1 MPIWH
6 VLDAKTPMTE
16 RVERVVA
23 AFDFDK
29 TVSTRD
35 NVVPFLRAAVG
46 TRRLLWALVRT
57 SPRLVAA
64 ALSDRK
70 RDAAKAALVRRT
82 LAGYDAARLAA
93 VASEFADDV
102 VARHLRGD
110 VVERIEWHRNHGH
123 ELVLVSA
130 SLAPYLEPIG
140 TRLGFD
146 ATLATDLAVG
156 DDGRLTGRLAGPNV
170 RGAEKV
176 RRLDAWLGA
185 TDSDDR
191 SAFVWAYG
199 DSAGDR
205 ELLARAD
212 QPISV
217 GASTRGRDES

>member
-1 MPIWH
+1 VI
-6 VLDAKTPMTE
+6 
-16 RVERVVA
+16 A

-46 TRRLLWALVRT
+46 TPRLVLALART

-64 ALSDRK
+64 ALDDRK
-70 RDAAKAALVRRT
+70 RDAAKAALVRHALT
-82 LAGYDAARLAA
+82 GYDAARLAG
-93 VASEFADDV
+93 VATGFADDV
-102 VARHLRGD
+102 VAHHLRAD
-110 VVERIEWHRNHGH
+110 VVERIEWHRRRGH

-130 SLAPYLEPIG
+130 SLASYLEPIA

-146 ATLATDLAVG
+146 AVLATELAVG
-156 DDGRLTGRLAGPNV
+156 EDRRLTGELTGPNV

-176 RRLDAWLGA
+176 RRLDAWLG
-185 TDSDDR
+185 DR
-191 SAFVWAYG
+191 PAFVWAYG

-212 QPISV
+212 HAIRV
-217 GASTRGRDES
+217 